1 MKKKFK
7 IFAVVVAVIVV
18 ASVGFVGVEAV
29 RLSSP
34 ENKGVKPVITLAETY
49 NEKSIK
55 YQGLGYSVTYL
66 VDSKTDPENDTI
78 TTHYIYSAEVRL
90 FDKVLIGAWI
100 E

>member
-7 IFAVVVAVIVV
+7 ILAVIVAVIVV
-18 ASVGFVGVEAV
+18 AYVAFAGFEAI

-34 ENKGVKPVITLAETY
+34 ENKGAKPVITIGEAYSES
-49 NEKSIK
+49 SIK
-55 YQGLGYSVTYL
+55 YVGLGYTVTYKL
-66 VDSKTDPENDTI
+66 SSSNGLDDGSV

-90 FDKVLIGAWI
+90 FDKVLLGAWI

>member
-1 MKKKFK
+1 MKKKLK
-7 IFAVVVAVIVV
+7 IVSVVVAVIITLSI
-18 ASVGFVGVEAV
+18 AFLGVEV
-29 RLSSP
+29 IRLSKP
-34 ENKGVKPVITLAETY
+34 ENKGEKPIITLDESY
-49 NEKSIK
+49 NERNITYK
-55 YQGLGYSVTYL
+55 GLGYTVTYL

>member
-7 IFAVVVAVIVV
+7 IFAVIVAVTVV
-18 ASVGFVGVEAV
+18 ASVVFLSVEAI

-34 ENKGVKPVITLAETY
+34 ENKGAKPVITLNETY
-49 NEKSIK
+49 NERSIK
-55 YQGLGYSVTYL
+55 YQGLGYTVTYL
-66 VDSKTDPENDTI
+66 VDSKTDPENETI

-90 FDKVLIGAWI
+90 FDKVLLGAWV